1 MKNLCYTREHSRK
14 RLLLAE
20 KGAFI
25 GDELFCYRFT
35 VTLGERRLFFVTVK
49 GEDGVGVVKALG
61 TEHDEARRIFD
72 LLVENDVAPCHVSEI
87 VDELLAP

>member
-1 MKNLCYTREHSRK
+1 MKNLLGTKEHSRK
-14 RLLLAE
+14 RIVLAE

-25 GDELFCYRFT
+25 GEELFCYRLT
-35 VTLGERRLFFVTVK
+35 VTPGERLFFATVK
-49 GEDGVGVVKALG
+49 GEDGVGVIKTLG
-61 TEHDEARRIFD
+61 TDRGEAERIFN